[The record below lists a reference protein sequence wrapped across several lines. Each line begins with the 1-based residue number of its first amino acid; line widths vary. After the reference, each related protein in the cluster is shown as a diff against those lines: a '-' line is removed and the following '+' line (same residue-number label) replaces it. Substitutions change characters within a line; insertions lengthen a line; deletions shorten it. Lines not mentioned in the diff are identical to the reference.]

1 MTERIVLLKIRQIH
15 FADTEMNSFTKRLIR
30 LVVVVDH
37 GFVQT
42 LADCVRVPGIQL
54 ASSRHSPP
62 RR

>member
-1 MTERIVLLKIRQIH
+1 MTERIVLLKILQIH

-42 LADCVRVPGIQL
+42 LADDVRVRYTIDIF
-54 ASSRHSPP
+54 
-62 RR
+62 